1 MIVDAHGHTAGH
13 LNLLVRTGK
22 DEWVLLA
29 SDGCHYPSLLSS
41 TAGEAG
47 LTFGRYREYWEDEG
61 APPTQSYYDD
71 VGQSEVHLKRM
82 RACET
87 SPDVMVVIAHDEIR
101 WKNWFKADYGVGPDL
116 RNWKAKGSK
125 SE

>member
-61 APPTQSYYDD
+61 APPTHSYYDD